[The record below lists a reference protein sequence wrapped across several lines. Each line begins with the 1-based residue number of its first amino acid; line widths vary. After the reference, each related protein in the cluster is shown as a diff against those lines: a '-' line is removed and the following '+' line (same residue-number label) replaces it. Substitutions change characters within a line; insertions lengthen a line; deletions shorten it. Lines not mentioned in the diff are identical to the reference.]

1 MTIITTVYVPD
12 GIAIAADSR
21 LTRTIHLEDGSKE
34 LFTLSDNAQKIVLL
48 RKGTIGVATCGSAII
63 EGRTVSDLL
72 RVFDIERV
80 QKTDTVEEVA
90 VKLKELLLEKYS
102 SYHVLFK
109 VAGFHNDEAYVYSV
123 SKDNVQRE
131 NYSENQELIYGALW
145 DGEPRATSNLL
156 QGSDIAF
163 GVMPLKDA
171 ADFAEFIVD
180 LTIKYCRFQDGLSTC
195 GGPIDILVITKDYT
209 KFIKHKIL

>member
-12 GIAIAADSR
+12 GIAMAADSR
-21 LTRTIHLEDGSKE
+21 LTITNHLPDGTKE

-48 RKGTIGVATCGSAII
+48 RKATIGVATCGSAII

-72 RVFDIERV
+72 RIFDIDKVKEN
-80 QKTDTVEEVA
+80 DTVEEVA
-90 VKLKELLLEKYS
+90 VKLKGFLLEKYS

-109 VAGFHNDEAYVYSV
+109 VAGFDNDEAYVYSV
-123 SKDNVQRE
+123 SKDGVQRE
-131 NYSENQELIYGALW
+131 NYSESQDIIYGVLW
-145 DGEPRATSNLL
+145 DGEPKATSNLL
-156 QGSDIAF
+156 KNTSIDF
-163 GVMPLKDA
+163 KMMPLKDA
-171 ADFAEFIVD
+171 ADLAEFVVD
-180 LTIKYCRFQDGLSTC
+180 LTIKYCRFQEGLSTC